1 MCSFQKPRVDRRIQ
15 SGSSE
20 IIFFRTLCLDI
31 KSSLI
36 EFSRKRFT
44 YLPVI
49 GPPLYTKHIVSFFT
63 DISCFVCK

>member
-1 MCSFQKPRVDRRIQ
+1 MSSFRKPRVDRIIQ

-20 IIFFRTLCLDI
+20 TLCLDI

-44 YLPVI
+44 YLPVS
-49 GPPLYTKHIVSFFT
+49 GPPLHTKHNVFFSL
-63 DISCFVCK
+63 ILVALFVNKSE